1 MGKILKYLLPFIVG
15 FLFWGSA
22 EDEVHVADQVCDMAF
37 DADAS
42 QYQQSLSEPFHDV
55 CLPRQISI
63 SGPARVQNTAR
74 KTGGVQR
81 TGLEFTK
88 SGKVFNA
95 GVRYF
100 IQNNRILSHSSL
112 TEPGTMLISLKRLI
126 I

>member
-1 MGKILKYLLPFIVG
+1 MGKMLKYLLPFIVG
-15 FLFWGSA
+15 FVFWGSA
-22 EDEVHVADQVCDMAF
+22 DADVHVADQVCDMVF
-37 DADAS
+37 NADAS

-74 KTGGVQR
+74 RTGGVQR

-88 SGKVFNA
+88 SGKIFNA